1 MNLVERVARVICAK
15 SFEDASIYWGD
26 DTIPEA
32 VDRNWKDYVGDAGAA
47 LAAIRVPTE
56 AMIVAGH
63 NVRNDPVT
71 DMQTDC
77 GTDEIYTAMIDAA
90 LSE

>member
-1 MNLVERVARVICAK
+1 VVKVVERVARVICAK
-15 SFEDASIYWGD
+15 SFEDASVYWGD

-32 VDRNWKDYVGDAGAA
+32 VDRNWKDYVGDARAA

-56 AMIVAGH
+56 LMMQAGM
-63 NVRNDPVT
+63 NVGAFPMCHGEVEVRY
-71 DMQTDC
+71 Q
-77 GTDEIYTAMIDAA
+77 AMIDAA